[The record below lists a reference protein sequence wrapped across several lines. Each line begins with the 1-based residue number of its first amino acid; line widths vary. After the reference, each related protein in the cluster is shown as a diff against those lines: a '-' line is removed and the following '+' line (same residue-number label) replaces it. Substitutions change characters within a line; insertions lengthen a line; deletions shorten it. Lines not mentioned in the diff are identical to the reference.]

1 MYQRYMMYTIV
12 CMEIIIAGV
21 SDDDFKHVFHMIK
34 CSVLMYNYILKTEL
48 NTYYS
53 WVSIDHFSF

>member
-1 MYQRYMMYTIV
+1 MYMYQRYMMYTIV

-48 NTYYS
+48 NTYCS
-53 WVSIDHFSF
+53 